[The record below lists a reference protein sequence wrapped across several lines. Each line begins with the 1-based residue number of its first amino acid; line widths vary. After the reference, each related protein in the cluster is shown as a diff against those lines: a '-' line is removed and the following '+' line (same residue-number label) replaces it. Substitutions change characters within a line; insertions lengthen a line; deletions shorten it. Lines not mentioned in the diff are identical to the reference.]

1 MTRWNIAAKRLLT
14 MILALTMVCSLTAC
28 DKKTEEPAAEPETP
42 VVSDPVV
49 EEATPAPEE
58 AQPEGATLAFSG
70 PETGAVGDELTYT
83 LSIAKTEGFATATFN
98 FELDAATVEE
108 PIVEG
113 LNGFMV
119 ISVNFEE
126 VDGKW
131 VGETVM
137 MNLAGMTTEAPMDV
151 AAVYAKAKAAGDQTV
166 VLTDALL
173 SGYVGEDS
181 EDWITFTCTNDSV
194 TTKIA

>member
-14 MILALTMVCSLTAC
+14 MILALTMVCSMAAC
-28 DKKTEEPAAEPETP
+28 DKAAEEPAEEPEVP
-42 VVSDPVV
+42 VAAEPVV
-49 EEATPAPEE
+49 EEAAPAPEE
-58 AQPEGATLAFSG
+58 AEPDGATLTLSG
-70 PETGAVGDELTYT
+70 PETGAVGEELAYT

-137 MNLAGMTTEAPMDV
+137 MNLAGMTTETPMDV
-151 AAVYAKAKAAGDQTV
+151 AAVYAKTKAAGDLTV
-166 VLTDALL
+166 TLTDALL

-181 EDWITFTCTNDSV
+181 EDWITFTCTNDTVS
-194 TTKIA
+194 TKIA